1 MKSLILGASL
11 ASVLAIAPMG
21 IAMAADN
28 EAGVPLTPA
37 EAVGT
42 WSVESGGHTLCT
54 VKLGGE
60 TTRGGAYALQVPASC
75 KGTLPDNLTGWTTT
89 RDGMGLTGADGQTLI
104 KFNRW
109 SNSLFVSHTSS
120 GVDVQLR
127 RGGPGAG

>member
-1 MKSLILGASL
+1 MKSLILGTSL
-11 ASVLAIAPMG
+11 AYVLAVIAVSA
-21 IAMAADN
+21 AMAADH

-42 WSVESGGHTLCT
+42 WSVESAGHTLCT
-54 VKLGGE
+54 VKLGAE
-60 TTRGGAYALQVPASC
+60 KTRGGAYALQVPASC
-75 KGTLPDNLTGWTTT
+75 QGTLPDNLTGWMTTS
-89 RDGMGLTGADGQTLI
+89 DGMGLTGADGQTLI

-120 GVDVQLR
+120 GIDVQLR